1 MRVFQCSFTLLLI
14 DSILT
19 VFLVHIFFKGH
30 PGNSVPWNSS
40 CFLEGINFVMEFF
53 NYLQLC
59 LYNVFKFKI
68 SFFDLQSAPACDSM
82 SLNIS
87 KWFALPSAP
96 YCVSFLLMI
105 IRKDSKVVFE
115 VFSLICNYIW
125 AISFDIAVN
134 MICAFTEINW
144 MSNWIIWFINNAN
157 RSLWRVSKADLWNVS
172 PSSERLV
179 IDRLID
185 WNNSYSTED
194 WNLFV
199 FPNTGAKNFSYCGKK
214 L

>member
-1 MRVFQCSFTLLLI
+1 
-14 DSILT
+14 
-19 VFLVHIFFKGH
+19 
-30 PGNSVPWNSS
+30 
-40 CFLEGINFVMEFF
+40 
-53 NYLQLC
+53 
-59 LYNVFKFKI
+59 
-68 SFFDLQSAPACDSM
+68 M

-105 IRKDSKVVFE
+105 IRKDNKMVFE

-157 RSLWRVSKADLWNVS
+157 WSLWRVSKAGLWNVS

-179 IDRLID
+179 IEWLID
-185 WNNSYSTED
+185 WLINWNNSYSTED
-194 WNLFV
+194 RNLLESLCFLIQV
-199 FPNTGAKNFSYCGKK
+199 LKIVGTVGNSYRKITSNH